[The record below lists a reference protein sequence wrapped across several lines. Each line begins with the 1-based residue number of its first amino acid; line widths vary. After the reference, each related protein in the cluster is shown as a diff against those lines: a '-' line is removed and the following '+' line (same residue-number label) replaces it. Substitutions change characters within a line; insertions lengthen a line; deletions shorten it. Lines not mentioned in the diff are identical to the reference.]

1 MLVNEG
7 KKIIMD
13 EGDYGLPLVM
23 KIINA
28 SGQIENTDKIVFSIK
43 KGDEVIVPKEYE
55 SLETDENDKLYF
67 TFSLT
72 KDESKKLAKG
82 SYSYE
87 VEVYRDQV
95 YLNTLMKNGL
105 FLVE

>member
-13 EGDYGLPLVM
+13 VGDYGLPLIM
-23 KIINA
+23 KIVNA
-28 SGQIENTDKIVFSIK
+28 SGQILNTDTIKFSIK
-43 KGDEVIVPKEYE
+43 KGNEVIVEKEYKD
-55 SLETDENDKLYF
+55 LQTDENDKLYF

-72 KDESKKLAKG
+72 KEESEKLPEDK
-82 SYSYE
+82 YIYE
-87 VEVYRDQV
+87 VEAYRDEV
-95 YLNTLMKNGL
+95 YLNTLMNNGL